1 MPARPT
7 VATSE
12 KGLFNE
18 HLFSKKMY
26 QGYIV
31 SIQKNRKGRKGR
43 EKGEKG
49 EKQGKG
55 GGNGGNR
62 GKRENQ
68 GIRCLIH
75 NYQKLIYCPPK
86 CSLEGCDPAL

>member
-1 MPARPT
+1 
-7 VATSE
+7 
-12 KGLFNE
+12 
-18 HLFSKKMY
+18 MY

-31 SIQKNRKGRKGR
+31 SIPQNSKVSKRRGNRENGV
-43 EKGEKG
+43 
-49 EKQGKG
+49 KQGET